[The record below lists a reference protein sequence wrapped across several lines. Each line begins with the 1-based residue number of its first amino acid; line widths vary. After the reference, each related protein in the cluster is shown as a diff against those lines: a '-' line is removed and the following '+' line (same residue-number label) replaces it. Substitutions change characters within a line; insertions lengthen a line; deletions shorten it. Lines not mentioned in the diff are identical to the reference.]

1 MTTSWRERE
10 SPWQGRSV
18 ETGSLDAEIL
28 RDCWVSCLLLL
39 INHERG
45 KKQKA
50 AEHYCFSF
58 FFFFFSFLLLA
69 FWVSCGGIGSEHDDR
84 PARAAV
90 PNSWTGNILGR
101 QPCRASYVHNMHSPR
116 VVQWYYS
123 VLCCIMLYCLYY
135 WWRGVMYSVRML
147 HDRDRMR

>member
-1 MTTSWRERE
+1 MSMVWPRHGERE
-10 SPWQGRSV
+10 SPWQGRAV
-18 ETGSLDAEIL
+18 ETGSLLDAEIL

-101 QPCRASYVHNMHSPR
+101 QPCRASYAGLCSGIIL
-116 VVQWYYS
+116 YYV
-123 VLCCIMLYCLYY
+123 VLCCIGCIIHDGLSCTP
-135 WWRGVMYSVRML
+135 SVCYMTVTGCR
-147 HDRDRMR
+147 